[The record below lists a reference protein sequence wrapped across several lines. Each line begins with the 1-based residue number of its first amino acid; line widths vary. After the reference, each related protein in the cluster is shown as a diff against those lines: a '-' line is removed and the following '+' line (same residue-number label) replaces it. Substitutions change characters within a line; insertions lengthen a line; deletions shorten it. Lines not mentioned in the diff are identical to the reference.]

1 MARRFNTWADLL
13 LAGAER
19 LPHEVGFAVVA
30 DGSHGERIER
40 QDFVDRALR
49 VSRGLQGL
57 GLRKSSVVVLRGEPS
72 ITWAVTFAGILL
84 AGGLPAPIHTRS
96 KNAELARVMVTADA
110 AFAVV
115 SAGSLTP
122 SLVDADANRKI
133 VTFEHMSND
142 RPSVEEMFAL
152 DPGSP
157 VACSPTDL
165 GVVMQTSGT
174 TGHPKCVA
182 HTHASHLEFIDRWS
196 ELTMIPG
203 DRALSFLPLNHQSG
217 LLLSWLSAYSLGV
230 PYFQLNPYTIE
241 GLWDAIRRHEITW
254 TSLIAPV
261 PAYMLETAPGPDD
274 RNHKLR
280 FVAGSRRPSEMP
292 ELERRF
298 GIRLVRPYGSTETTI
313 VAVPLDHDRLEA
325 QGLTLD
331 ELASCAGPPVRDWE
345 IRIVDEDGRE
355 LPHSATGDLLVR
367 GPSLFS
373 CYLND
378 PEATARAFTDDGWFR
393 TGDRAYVNEHDELF
407 FVERAGNAIRR
418 NGESISA
425 TEVEAIL
432 LEYQGV
438 RDAVVLPV
446 PDEMRG
452 QEVRAC
458 IMMEPGFAVTA
469 DELFEHCLASLASFK
484 VPRYIDFWDEFPR
497 TSTLKVAR
505 GELNSDPILWVDR
518 FGRK

>member
-13 LAGAER
+13 LSGAER

-30 DGSHGERIER
+30 DGSQGVSINRK
-40 QDFVDRALR
+40 DFVDRALR
-49 VSRGLQGL
+49 VTRGLTDL
-57 GLRKSSVVVLRGEPS
+57 GLVKGSVVVLRGEPS
-72 ITWAVTFAGILL
+72 ISWAATFAGVLL
-84 AGGLPAPIHTRS
+84 AGGMPAPIHARS

-110 AFAVV
+110 SFAVV
-115 SAGSLTP
+115 SGESLTP
-122 SLVDADANRKI
+122 GLLDADQKGKI
-133 VTFEHMSND
+133 VTFDHAGTD
-142 RPSVEEMFAL
+142 RPSIEAMLAL
-152 DPGSP
+152 DPASP
-157 VACSPTDL
+157 VACDPADL

-182 HTHASHLEFIDRWS
+182 HSHASHLEFIDRWS
-196 ELTMIPG
+196 DLTMRPD

-217 LLLSWLSAYSLGV
+217 LLLSWLSAYAVGV
-230 PYFQLNPYTIE
+230 PYFQLNPYTID

-261 PAYMLETAPGPDD
+261 PAYMLESKPGPDD

-292 ELERRF
+292 ELDRRF

-313 VAVPLDHDRLEA
+313 VAVSVDHDRPKV

-331 ELASCAGPPVRDWE
+331 ELASCAGPPVRDWK
-345 IRIVDEDGRE
+345 IRIVGDDGSE
-355 LPHSATGDLLVR
+355 LPHSTSGNLQVR

-378 PEATARAFTDDGWFR
+378 PEATAQAFTDDGWFR
-393 TGDRAYVNEHDELF
+393 TGDRAYVNEHGELF
-407 FVERAGNAIRR
+407 FVERAGSSIRR

-425 TEVEAIL
+425 TEVEATL
-432 LEYQGV
+432 LEHKGV

-446 PDEMRG
+446 SDEMRG

-458 IMMEPGFAVTA
+458 IVREPGSAVTA

-505 GELNSDPILWVDR
+505 GELNSVPNLWVDR
-518 FGRK
+518 FGQD